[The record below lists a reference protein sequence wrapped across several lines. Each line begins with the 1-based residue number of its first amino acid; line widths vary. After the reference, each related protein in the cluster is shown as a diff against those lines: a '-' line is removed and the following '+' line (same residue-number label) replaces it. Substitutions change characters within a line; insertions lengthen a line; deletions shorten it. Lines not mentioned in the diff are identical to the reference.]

1 MVQIVKNA
9 TLVNGTTVDI
19 VIENQRIVEASE
31 TTTIQGDVI
40 VDAAG
45 MYVSPGWIDLH
56 THAFPKYKPY
66 CAMPDQ
72 IGYKTGVTTVVDAG
86 SSGADD
92 VDEFYRIAQEATTR
106 VFAFLNISRIGLM
119 RQDELSDLDN
129 LSFAAIQQAVEE
141 YPQFI
146 VGLKARMSAS
156 VVCGNGI
163 QPLSIAETFR
173 HKLELPLMVHVG
185 TAPPELNEV
194 LSYMKK
200 GDILTHCYHEKE
212 NNHIFREDGSVEP
225 SLLAAIDRG
234 VYLDV
239 GHGSSSFSFG
249 IAQKAKQQGVYFD
262 SLGTDIYQNN
272 QKNGPVYNMETMLSK
287 FLALGYSLEE
297 VIEAVTIKPAEILRK
312 PDLGSLQPGSIADLT
327 FFTVKE
333 SSKKL
338 TDSFGTSIDGES
350 LIKAEAVIIG
360 GKYFELEKSD

>member
-338 TDSFGTSIDGES
+338 TDSFGTSIDGEL